1 MKKILLVSG
10 CSFTTANYKSAQ
22 HPEREFLW
30 NKWPKI
36 LAEKLNM
43 DCINLAQSGTGNEFI
58 YSSIID
64 KIESM
69 DKSSIGLV
77 IPAWSQCRRR
87 DYQMHFSRN
96 NREVWR
102 SEMFDTFGDI
112 EYWIKKSFRIYY
124 SFQIYCE
131 YFKIPYKQI
140 QMIELYK
147 DNLREEYS
155 KLKYYAYDEE
165 NIDWKKINEKRKKY
179 NEYAKSLVYYKNF
192 KNFVG
197 KTTPT
202 QSLQDIL
209 TDNRKNKQTLKWFN
223 ISSEDPH
230 PSKYGHNL
238 MAEYIH
244 ENL

>member
-10 CSFTTANYKSAQ
+10 CSFTTANYKSIQ

-58 YSSIID
+58 CSSIID
-64 KIESM
+64 QIEAM

-77 IPAWSQCRRR
+77 IPAWSQCTRR
-87 DYQMHFSRN
+87 DYELYNKLNKSR
-96 NREVWR
+96 WR
-102 SEMFDTFGDI
+102 SEMRDVCGDMK
-112 EYWIKKSFRIYY
+112 YWIKKSFRIYY
-124 SFQIYCE
+124 FFQTYCE

-140 QMIELYK
+140 QMIESYK
-147 DNLREEYS
+147 DHITPKEKNINWEKVHEE
-155 KLKYYAYDEE
+155 KKEYD
-165 NIDWKKINEKRKKY
+165 
-179 NEYAKSLVYYKNF
+179 EYAKSLIYYKNL

-209 TDNRKNKQTLKWFN
+209 TDNRKNKKTLKWFN
-223 ISSEDPH
+223 ISLLDAH
-230 PSKYGHNL
+230 PSEYGHNL
-238 MAEYIH
+238 MAEYIY